1 MMTLTSRRLLATAAG
16 FVVCAALAGGM
27 VIWAHKGPVLIG
39 CEVKLEE
46 VAFDSQAETSHGY
59 CRDWAATI
67 RNLFR

>member
-1 MMTLTSRRLLATAAG
+1 MKTFTFRQLLATAAA
-16 FVVCAALAGGM
+16 FLVCAALAGGM

-46 VAFDSQAETSHGY
+46 VNFDSQAGADHGY